1 MGNVNSIQQ
10 IAAAIVEL
18 KCQVSNHV
26 TCYLKLPTLGERD

>member
-10 IAAAIVEL
+10 IAAAIVER
-18 KCQVSNHV
+18 KRQVFNPV